1 MIEERIS
8 GLLSPFAVVLQNI
21 ITNILWKKD
30 RMTAQDILDVFLQE
44 IVSLSV
50 PVPGIMGAQL
60 EFPVAAAW
68 EGAFAPGAE
77 NTLIRYASEY
87 ADQQAVLP
95 PEMQQMRARIEAEVA
110 GIQRRRPP
118 TLEFRPIRF
127 PGDETDYPLRL
138 RKIDGTVF
146 LPATEARTTAFLVM
160 FHRKSAGRS
169 VPPER
174 VEEIL
179 RVFESQFLNRGYIF
193 IRQFSQQRAGIYRDG
208 DAGALPA
215 LDYPILRDTLSRIQ
229 AILNGLRSVYY
240 RIETAIDTA
249 PLSPGRLREQ
259 SSQQEFDEVFS
270 MFFWRTARDVSD
282 TLRFPY
288 VLTERQ
294 VQYLHKFSESQAL
307 PLILKRFRKTFS
319 RRVQQFREL
328 ETHFLGISDRE
339 TYRQILA
346 GLEQYAAASGQ
357 IEACLTGGGSDP
369 AAVRAIE
376 APMIDAID
384 RLVAVYQNAPEHNAA
399 RKEVEEFLRTLIF
412 RFYAYQV
419 ASMEALLAK
428 IRRGTLVTDLH
439 RVHESIKYHQS
450 FMVHLVF
457 AAHRYDML
465 GLFMNHPFTKYIQHT
480 TAKLIGNYEQFK
492 SGDDEAFYPRFL
504 NLFQYLFFA
513 NRFFMY
519 PVYQYNAPLMMCG
532 FSADYYGPVQHFI
545 NSILEKSTH
554 GIFSS
559 IIEFELAETQRQFTG
574 KYSRRAIVSE
584 EQLLQFIQHRL
595 RHLVFH
601 FCVDPVNYRS
611 FRLQIGAPPD
621 GAAGDGCEWL
631 AIPGIERQVG
641 IPLDDPAITGEPHG
655 RAFLRLYLNLYRDIF
670 AQFMIFTNYQHIKM
684 LEWEQH
690 QARSFFHHMKRLYA
704 WQGELMEETR
714 PREDNNAYLLLKMI
728 SHYLSL
734 VFEWR
739 QNFSSISAPLDAEHS
754 YYCDFV
760 PFLESV
766 LIQAICMSQLEIKH
780 YPHLPELSA
789 YFTRFVAALK
799 KNTPGIGERE
809 IAAFILPA
817 EARARFFA
825 EMPQWR
831 VIDFTGQPVFLNLS
845 DLKSYFFPLLSA
857 FFDFTRNAIRHHGG
871 APDICLY
878 THRDAQRHYLL
889 FAEFPLPEAG
899 VTDDLIEHFQDARE
913 GLQQTQFGM
922 RNIAHF
928 LDMHGCE
935 FRKYRAGNNF
945 LRMIAVPPSAGLFR
959 FQLPPEAPRYA
970 ID

>member
-30 RMTAQDILDVFLQE
+30 RMTSQDILDVFLQE

-68 EGAFAPGAE
+68 EGAFAPGEE

-87 ADQQAVLP
+87 ANRQAVLP

-118 TLEFRPIRF
+118 TLQFRPIRF

-138 RKIDGTVF
+138 RKIDGTVY
-146 LPATEARTTAFLVM
+146 LPAGETRQTAFLVM
-160 FHRKSAGRS
+160 FHLKSAGRN
-169 VPPER
+169 VPPAR

-179 RVFESQFLNRGYIF
+179 RVFESRFLDSGYTF
-193 IRQFSQQRAGIYRDG
+193 ISHFSQQRAGIYGND
-208 DAGALPA
+208 DPAMLPA
-215 LDYPILRDTLSRIQ
+215 LDYPILRDMLSRIQ
-229 AILNGLRSVYY
+229 TILNGLRSVFH

-259 SSQQEFDEVFS
+259 TGQQEFDEVFS
-270 MFFWRTARDVSD
+270 MFFWRTARDVRD

-288 VLTERQ
+288 VLTQRQ
-294 VQYLHKFSESQAL
+294 VQYLNNFTEQQAL
-307 PLILKRFRKTFS
+307 PLILRRFRKTFS

-328 ETHFLGISDRE
+328 ETHFLAISDRE
-339 TYRQILA
+339 NYRQILT
-346 GLEQYAAASGQ
+346 GLEQYAAAAGQ
-357 IEACLTGGGSDP
+357 IEAYLAGGSGDK
-369 AAVRAIE
+369 AAVKTIE
-376 APMIDAID
+376 APMVDAID
-384 RLVAVYQNAPEHNAA
+384 RLVAVYQSAAEHNAA

-428 IRRGTLVTDLH
+428 IRQGTLVTDLH

-480 TAKLIGNYEQFK
+480 TAKLIGNYELFK
-492 SGDDEAFYPRFL
+492 SGDDQGFYPRFL

-559 IIEFELAETQRQFTG
+559 IIEFELAETQRLFTG
-574 KYSRRAIVSE
+574 EFDRRAIVGE
-584 EQLLQFIQHRL
+584 EQLLQFIEHRL

-601 FCVDPVNYRS
+601 FCVDPMNYPS
-611 FRLQIGAPPD
+611 FRLRIETPAD
-621 GAAGDGCEWL
+621 GASGDGCEWME
-631 AIPGIERQVG
+631 IPGIKRQIG
-641 IPLDDPAITGEPHG
+641 IPIDNPVITSEPHG
-655 RAFLRLYLNLYRDIF
+655 RAFLRLYLHLYRDIF
-670 AQFMIFTNYQHIKM
+670 SQFMIFTNHQHLKM

-704 WQGELMEETR
+704 WQGELMEEAR
-714 PREDNNAYLLLKMI
+714 PREDNSAYLLLKMI

-739 QNFSSISAPLDAEHS
+739 QNFNSISAPLDADHS
-754 YYCDFV
+754 YYCKFV

-780 YPHLPELSA
+780 YRGLPELSA

-817 EARARFFA
+817 EARKRFFT
-825 EMPQWR
+825 EMPQWQ
-831 VIDFTGQPVFLNLS
+831 VLDFTRQPVYLNLS

-871 APDICLY
+871 APDVCLY
-878 THRDAQRHYLL
+878 THQDAQRHYLI
-889 FAEFPLPEAG
+889 FAEFPLPETR
-899 VTDDLIEHFQDARE
+899 VTEDLAAHFQDARE

-935 FRKYRAGNNF
+935 FKKYRAGNNF
-945 LRMIAVPPSAGLFR
+945 LRMIAVPSAASLFR
-959 FQLPPEAPRYA
+959 FQLPAEAPCYA

>member
-30 RMTAQDILDVFLQE
+30 RMTSQDILDVFLQE

-68 EGAFAPGAE
+68 EGEFTPGAD

-87 ADQQAVLP
+87 ANQQAVLP
-95 PEMQQMRARIEAEVA
+95 PEMQQMRARIEAEVD

-118 TLEFRPIRF
+118 TLQFRPIRF

-138 RKIDGTVF
+138 RTIDGTVY
-146 LPATEARTTAFLVM
+146 LAAGSARKTAFLVM
-160 FHRKSAGRS
+160 FHLKSAGRS
-169 VPPER
+169 VPPQR

-179 RVFESQFLNRGYIF
+179 QVFESHFLDRGYRF
-193 IRQFSQQRAGIYRDG
+193 IRQFSQRRADIYG
-208 DAGALPA
+208 DDEPDRFPA
-215 LDYPILRDTLSRIQ
+215 LDYPILRDMLSRIQ
-229 AILNGLRSVYY
+229 AILNGLRSVFH
-240 RIETAIDTA
+240 RIESAIDTS

-259 SSQQEFDEVFS
+259 ADQQEFDEVFS

-288 VLTERQ
+288 VLTQRQ
-294 VQYLHKFSESQAL
+294 VQYLNKFTEPQAL
-307 PLILKRFRKTFS
+307 ALILRRFRTTFS
-319 RRVQQFREL
+319 RRVQQFRVL
-328 ETHFLGISDRE
+328 EGHFLAVSDRE
-339 TYRQILA
+339 NYRHILTC
-346 GLEQYAAASGQ
+346 LEQYAAAAGQ
-357 IEACLTGGGSDP
+357 IEAYLAGGAADK

-376 APMIDAID
+376 APMVDAID
-384 RLVAVYQNAPEHNAA
+384 RLIAVYQDAPAHNAA

-419 ASMEALLAK
+419 ASIEALLAK
-428 IRRGTLVTDLH
+428 IRQGTLVSDLH
-439 RVHESIKYHQS
+439 RVHESIKHHQS
-450 FMVHLVF
+450 FMVNLVF
-457 AAHRYDML
+457 AAHRYDVL

-480 TAKLIGNYEQFK
+480 SAKLIGNYEQFK
-492 SGDDEAFYPRFL
+492 AGDDEAFYPRFL

-519 PVYQYNAPLMMCG
+519 PVYQYDAPLMMCG

-545 NSILEKSTH
+545 NSILEKSTY

-559 IIEFELAETQRQFTG
+559 IIEFELAETQRQFTE
-574 KYSRRAIVSE
+574 KFNRRAIVSE
-584 EQLLQFIQHRL
+584 EQLLHFIEHRL

-601 FCVDPVNYRS
+601 FCIDPVNFQS
-611 FRLQIGAPPD
+611 LPFQIGSPAD
-621 GAAGDGCEWL
+621 GDGCEWME
-631 AIPGIERQVG
+631 IPGIDRQIG
-641 IPLDDPAITGEPHG
+641 IPLGDPAITGEPHG

-670 AQFMIFTNYQHIKM
+670 AQFMIFTNYQQIKM

-714 PREDNNAYLLLKMI
+714 PREDSNAYLLLKMI

-739 QNFSSISAPLDAEHS
+739 QNFSSIAAPLDAAHS

-766 LIQAICMSQLEIKH
+766 LIQAICMSQLEIKQ
-780 YPHLPELSA
+780 YRHLPELSA

-799 KNTPGIGERE
+799 KNTPGIGTRE

-825 EMPQWR
+825 EMPQWQ
-831 VIDFTGQPVFLNLS
+831 VFDFTRQPVYLNLS

-878 THRDAQRHYLL
+878 THRDGQRQYLI
-889 FAEFPLPEAG
+889 FAEFPLPEASTPG
-899 VTDDLIEHFQDARE
+899 DLIENFQDARE
-913 GLQQTQFGM
+913 GLQHTQFGM

-935 FRKYRAGNNF
+935 FKKYRAGNNF
-945 LRMIAVPPSAGLFR
+945 LRMIAVPPAAGLFR
-959 FQLPPEAPRYA
+959 FQLPAEAPRYS